1 VDLDKHPDRLEPTE
15 VVPET
20 QQEPEAPPVVTAFT
34 VDIGEYEYTPKDG
47 TNVGT
52 AIAEVSLATAFNL
65 NSKLGDTHPDKFVA
79 FTVDEGSSD
88 GDYPVLDVE
97 SKDLY
102 LDKKGFFTYE
112 LRIENLPDKYVA
124 QVNETGGFL
133 INAGVIQYE
142 MANSPK
148 NPDYKGPA
156 ETNEE
161 ATVAARQEPE
171 MLPSGMK

>member
-1 VDLDKHPDRLEPTE
+1 MDLDKHPDRLEPTE

-52 AIAEVSLATAFNL
+52 ARAEVSLTTAFNL
-65 NSKLGDTHPDKFVA
+65 NSQLGDTHPDEYVA
-79 FTVDEGSSD
+79 FTVGEGSSD
-88 GDYPVLDVE
+88 GDYPVLDVK

-102 LDKKGFFTYE
+102 LDENGWFSRA
-112 LRIENLPDKYVA
+112 LRIENLPEKDVVKA
-124 QVNETGGFL
+124 NEAGGFL
-133 INAGVIQYE
+133 INAGVIQHE
-142 MANSPK
+142 INNSPR

-156 ETNEE
+156 EQPEE
-161 ATVAARQEPE
+161 TVAARQEPE